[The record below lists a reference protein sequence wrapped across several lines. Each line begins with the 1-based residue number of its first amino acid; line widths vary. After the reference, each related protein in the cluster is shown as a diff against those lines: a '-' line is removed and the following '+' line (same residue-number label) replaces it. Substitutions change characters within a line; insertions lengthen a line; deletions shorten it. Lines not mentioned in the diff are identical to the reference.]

1 MGAAMAKSVSTT
13 IDPQADE
20 GGPVLADAA
29 VRADIAALKLS
40 IEAARAAGYA
50 VELPFPLEALDRIA
64 ISETGK
70 VSG

>member
-1 MGAAMAKSVSTT
+1 MAKIVSAT
-13 IDPQADE
+13 IEARPDE
-20 GGPVLADAA
+20 GGPAPADAA
-29 VRADIAALKLS
+29 VRAGITALKLS
-40 IEAARAAGYA
+40 IEAARAAGYV